1 MCGPLVPAPQ
11 AISENTLYILDY
23 HDAIMPYVNKI
34 NEGKGK
40 LYASRTIFHLTKM
53 GFILPLVI
61 ELSLPPKK
69 RGEKGKKRVFTVP
82 PPSVVDFEW
91 RLAKTHVSTVDCGI
105 HELVSHWYAKM
116 NDDSTFIL
124 LTLRL

>member
-1 MCGPLVPAPQ
+1 MSIIPAQQ
-11 AISENTLYILDY
+11 AISENKLYILDY
-23 HDAIMPYVNKI
+23 HDAIVPYVNKI
-34 NEGKGK
+34 NEGSGK
-40 LYASRTIFHLTKM
+40 LYASRTIFYLTKV

-69 RGEKGKKRVFTVP
+69 RGETGKKRVFTVP

-105 HELVSHWYAKM
+105 HELVSHWYA
-116 NDDSTFIL
+116 NE
-124 LTLRL
+124 